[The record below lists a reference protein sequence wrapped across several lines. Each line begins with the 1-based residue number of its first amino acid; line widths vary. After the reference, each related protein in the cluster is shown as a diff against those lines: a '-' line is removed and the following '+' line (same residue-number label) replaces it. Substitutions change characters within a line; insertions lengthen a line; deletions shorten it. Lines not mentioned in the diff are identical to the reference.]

1 MPGGMGAD
9 LGAGSG
15 AVSVGIIA
23 SQPSPAARE
32 PQRLLITLHL
42 AGAFR
47 ESMQHEPDEEVS
59 WCDDVA
65 RA

>member
-1 MPGGMGAD
+1 MRWLMVQA
-9 LGAGSG
+9 AW
-15 AVSVGIIA
+15 
-23 SQPSPAARE
+23 AAR
-32 PQRLLITLHL
+32 RSRRADAAGLR
-42 AGAFR
+42 GAFR